1 MGANCFFS
9 YVCLNLL
16 ARRACGL
23 CHNSWMCRKIGVNL
37 HKFYERT
44 ADMPQQNFEND
55 NIKTRIVDGRQEIF
69 DCLRGKYVAMT
80 PEENVRQMFVRHL
93 IDGKRY
99 PAGLMGNEIAI
110 NQNGRERRC
119 DTVVFDRRGC
129 PLMIVEYKAPSV
141 KITQEVFNQVYRYN
155 TVLRVK
161 YLTVCNGRQ
170 LFCCRVDYDAN
181 KAVFLKDVPCY
192 DDL

>member
-1 MGANCFFS
+1 
-9 YVCLNLL
+9 
-16 ARRACGL
+16 
-23 CHNSWMCRKIGVNL
+23 
-37 HKFYERT
+37 
-44 ADMPQQNFEND
+44 MPQQNFEND

-80 PEENVRQMFVRHL
+80 PEENVRQMFMRHL

-110 NQNGRERRC
+110 NHNGRERRC

-155 TVLRVK
+155 TVLR
-161 YLTVCNGRQ
+161 G
-170 LFCCRVDYDAN
+170 
-181 KAVFLKDVPCY
+181 
-192 DDL
+192 

>member
-1 MGANCFFS
+1 
-9 YVCLNLL
+9 
-16 ARRACGL
+16 
-23 CHNSWMCRKIGVNL
+23 
-37 HKFYERT
+37 
-44 ADMPQQNFEND
+44 MPQQNFEND

-119 DTVVFDRRGC
+119 DTVVFDSRGC
-129 PLMIVEYKAPSV
+129 PLMI
-141 KITQEVFNQVYRYN
+141 RYN

>member
-1 MGANCFFS
+1 
-9 YVCLNLL
+9 
-16 ARRACGL
+16 
-23 CHNSWMCRKIGVNL
+23 
-37 HKFYERT
+37 
-44 ADMPQQNFEND
+44 MPQQNFEND

-69 DCLRGKYVAMT
+69 DYLRGKYVAMT

-141 KITQEVFNQVYRYN
+141 KITQEVFNQIYRYN

-161 YLTVCNGRQ
+161 YLTVCNAGS
-170 LFCCRVDYDAN
+170 FSV
-181 KAVFLKDVPCY
+181 AVSTTMPTRRCFLKTCLAMTTCSRRQFV
-192 DDL
+192 

>member
-1 MGANCFFS
+1 M
-9 YVCLNLL
+9 V
-16 ARRACGL
+16 
-23 CHNSWMCRKIGVNL
+23 K
-37 HKFYERT
+37 
-44 ADMPQQNFEND
+44 NFTIYD
-55 NIKTRIVDGRQEIF
+55 WT
-69 DCLRGKYVAMT
+69 
-80 PEENVRQMFVRHL
+80 
-93 IDGKRY
+93 
-99 PAGLMGNEIAI
+99 
-110 NQNGRERRC
+110 NQHFCE
-119 DTVVFDRRGC
+119 
-129 PLMIVEYKAPSV
+129 

>member
-1 MGANCFFS
+1 MLS
-9 YVCLNLL
+9 LNLPAFDAKIA
-16 ARRACGL
+16 ARNGK
-23 CHNSWMCRKIGVNL
+23 NV
-37 HKFYERT
+37 
-44 ADMPQQNFEND
+44 
-55 NIKTRIVDGRQEIF
+55 IF
-69 DCLRGKYVAMT
+69 DVIRRRYVALT
-80 PEENVRQMFVRHL
+80 PEEWVRQHFVHFL
-93 IDGKRY
+93 LAHKGY
-99 PAGLMGNEIAI
+99 PQALMANEV
-110 NQNGRERRC
+110 QVQLNGTKKRC
-119 DTVVFDRRGC
+119 DTVLYRRD
-129 PLMIVEYKAPSV
+129 LTARMIVEYKAPSV

>member
-1 MGANCFFS
+1 
-9 YVCLNLL
+9 
-16 ARRACGL
+16 
-23 CHNSWMCRKIGVNL
+23 MCRKIGVNL

-55 NIKTRIVDGRQEIF
+55 NIKTRIVDGRLEIF

>member
-1 MGANCFFS
+1 M
-9 YVCLNLL
+9 
-16 ARRACGL
+16 
-23 CHNSWMCRKIGVNL
+23 
-37 HKFYERT
+37 T
-44 ADMPQQNFEND
+44 QQNFEND

-141 KITQEVFNQVYRYN
+141 KITQEVFSQIYRYN